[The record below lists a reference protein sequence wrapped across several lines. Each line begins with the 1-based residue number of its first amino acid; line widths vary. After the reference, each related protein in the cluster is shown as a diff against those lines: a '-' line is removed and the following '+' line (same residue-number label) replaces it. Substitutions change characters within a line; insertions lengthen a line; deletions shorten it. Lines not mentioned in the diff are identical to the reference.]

1 MTSIKTALLAGALA
15 IASSSAFAQTIAPTT
30 GVDFGSPAYRAY
42 QQDTDLNSYASAT
55 RIQTTGP
62 IAQGAYTANS
72 AWQARA
78 RALGAGYVQGGGV
91 SYR

>member
-1 MTSIKTALLAGALA
+1 MTSIKISLMAGALVV
-15 IASSSAFAQTIAPTT
+15 ASSSAFAQTIAPTI
-30 GVDFGSPAYRAY
+30 GVDFGSPNYRAY
-42 QQDTDLNSYASAT
+42 QQDTGLNSYASAT

-62 IAQGAYTANS
+62 IAQGAYMANT
-72 AWQARA
+72 AWQSRA